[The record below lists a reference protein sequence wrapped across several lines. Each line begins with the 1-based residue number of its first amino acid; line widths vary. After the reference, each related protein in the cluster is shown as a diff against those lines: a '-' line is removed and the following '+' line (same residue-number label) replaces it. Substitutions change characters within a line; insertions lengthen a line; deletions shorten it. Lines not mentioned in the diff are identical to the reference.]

1 MPLQTL
7 RIPLELDPAARPEVL
22 RAVQL
27 SALARAAPQR
37 QGPGAAEEGSE
48 KMFSMWK
55 NNLLTRIQI
64 FSIVASVKDEMNT
77 TNTQSRTVA
86 GCEFIRSPSSRVIA
100 QSTGGGS
107 FFMVKE

>member
-48 KMFSMWK
+48 TVSGLLE
-55 NNLLTRIQI
+55 NNLLTRIPI
-64 FSIVASVKDEMNT
+64 FAIFALVKDEMNT
-77 TNTQSRTVA
+77 TNTQFRTVA